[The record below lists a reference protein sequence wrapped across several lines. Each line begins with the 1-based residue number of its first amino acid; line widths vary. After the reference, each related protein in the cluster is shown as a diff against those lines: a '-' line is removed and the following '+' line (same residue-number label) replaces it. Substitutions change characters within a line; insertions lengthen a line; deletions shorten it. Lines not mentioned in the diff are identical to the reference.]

1 MGMSRRKCRKA
12 CNRCYVSLA
21 MDSRPALNGFVRKR
35 AAAKAALGG
44 LLACALVL
52 TSTLAGAQGAG
63 PAPAPESQSF
73 FARMGQWFDQT
84 ADNFNAGMQ
93 SMRDRF
99 QTFGHEAGV
108 AAKTTVDNTKA
119 AADAVAKFP
128 NTRVVYGH
136 AKCKVAPNG
145 APDCVAAAVEV
156 CKSKGFSG
164 GNSVDMTTAEVCP
177 AQVYLAGRSS
187 GPDCHTET
195 FVSRAICQ

>member
-1 MGMSRRKCRKA
+1 
-12 CNRCYVSLA
+12 
-21 MDSRPALNGFVRKR
+21 MDSRPALIGFRMR
-35 AAAKAALGG
+35 GAASKATFGG
-44 LLACALVL
+44 LFACALVL
-52 TSTLAGAQGAG
+52 SSALAAAQGAG
-63 PAPAPESQSF
+63 PAPAPESQGF
-73 FARMGQWFDQT
+73 FAKMGRWFDQT
-84 ADNFNAGMQ
+84 ADNFNAGVQ

-99 QTFGHEAGV
+99 TTFGHEAGV

-164 GNSVDMTTAEVCP
+164 GNSVDMTTAEICP
-177 AQVYLAGRSS
+177 AQVYFAGRSS